1 MYKNKKYCL
10 ITLLLLTILFT
21 LITFTLSF
29 DKIILRCEVKRI
41 ESKINQI
48 ISYANEYIECSSM
61 TYYDESKE
69 IRLYFK
75 FEDYNKDN
83 ELEGM
88 CKIADY
94 VSQYIKNNP
103 DSFLCWKKITLGSGN
118 CDRLGDIKICNFDP
132 ATNESFSSSEQFDY
146 GYFDGY
152 FYNKEDF
159 LLSKLENFNWFEILE
174 FTSDTAN
181 DDYSILLEFQKLKEI
196 RCNSNFFTKT
206 EMESLRSH
214 GIFIFFENS

>member
-1 MYKNKKYCL
+1 MYKKKKYCL
-10 ITLLLLTILFT
+10 ITLLLLILLFT
-21 LITFTLSF
+21 LIILALSF
-29 DKIILRCEVKRI
+29 DKIILKCEVKSI
-41 ESKINQI
+41 ESKINRI
-48 ISYANEYIECSSM
+48 ISDANEYIECSSM
-61 TYYDESKE
+61 TYYDENKE

-103 DSFLCWKKITLGSGN
+103 ASFLCGKKITLGSEN

-132 ATNESFSSSEQFDY
+132 ATNESFSSSEQFNY

-152 FYNKEDF
+152 FYNKKDF
-159 LLSKLENFNWFEILE
+159 SLSKLESFNWFEILE
-174 FTSDTAN
+174 PVH
-181 DDYSILLEFQKLKEI
+181 IKLLQFDNKYVI
-196 RCNSNFFTKT
+196 INT
-206 EMESLRSH
+206 
-214 GIFIFFENS
+214 

>member
-1 MYKNKKYCL
+1 MNKKSKKFL
-10 ITLLLLTILFT
+10 ILLIFFIFLLLALILTIF
-21 LITFTLSF
+21 SYN
-29 DKIILRCEVKRI
+29 KIILKCEVKSI
-41 ESKINQI
+41 ESKINRI
-48 ISYANEYIECSSM
+48 ISDANEYIECSSV

-75 FEDYNKDN
+75 FEDCNKSS

-103 DSFLCWKKITLGSGN
+103 ASFLYGKKVTLGSEN

-132 ATNESFSSSEQFDY
+132 ATNESFSNSEQFDY

-152 FYNKEDF
+152 FYSKEDF
-159 LLSKLENFNWFEILE
+159 SLSKLKKFNWFEILE
-174 FTSDTAN
+174 FTSDMTN
-181 DDYSILLEFQKLKEI
+181 DDYSVLLKFPKLKEI
-196 RCNSNFFTKT
+196 RCNSDFFSRA
-206 EMESLRSH
+206 EMDSLYSH
-214 GIFIFFENS
+214 GIFIFSE